1 LLVSFVDLAVGGVT
15 ALEAEERLREALAPY
30 IKQPRVQV
38 VFQQKVVADRVF
50 VFGEVNAPGVY
61 PLSPGMTVM
70 DALGQANGYTDDAY
84 LPSARVLRGGLAEP
98 QILATQL
105 DRLLYEGDLGQNLLL
120 KDQDIV
126 YVPRSRV
133 GDWNQF
139 IEEIRPTLEV
149 ITLPLQSVILGRAI
163 RR

>member
-1 LLVSFVDLAVGGVT
+1 VPLCGD
-15 ALEAEERLREALAPY
+15 
-30 IKQPRVQV
+30 
-38 VFQQKVVADRVF
+38 VAAD
-50 VFGEVNAPGVY
+50 
-61 PLSPGMTVM
+61 
-70 DALGQANGYTDDAY
+70 GYTDAAY
-84 LPSARVLRGGLAEP
+84 LPSVRVLRGGLASP
-98 QILATQL
+98 QILATDL
-105 DRLLYEGDLGQNLLL
+105 DQLLYRGDLGQNLRL